1 MKIGT
6 MVTTKM
12 VPPVSPPAASAASV
26 VVEDCAARPSV
37 TAASVAAEAVGL
49 GTSRVVLNIYTLK
62 ENQRGRQ
69 DIGLP
74 NIYVFFP
81 FKGLMVIVLHSR
93 HKEN

>member
-1 MKIGT
+1 MKKWIPKSSPVKIGT

-26 VVEDCAARPSV
+26 VVEVRGERPSV
-37 TAASVAAEAVGL
+37 TAAVAAEAAVGL
-49 GTSRVVLNIYTLK
+49 GTTRVVLNRYK

-74 NIYVFFP
+74 NIYVFFHLR
-81 FKGLMVIVLHSR
+81 G
-93 HKEN
+93 